1 MLAGIVGMDGRPEGL
16 EALLFYVA
24 TYAITN
30 LGAFGILIAI
40 RRNGQEP
47 VIATDLTG
55 LSRRDPGLAALLTVL
70 LISLTGVPV
79 SVGFVGKFHL
89 FKAAV
94 AAGYSGLAAVGVL
107 MSVVSAFY
115 YLRLVVLMYMEEPE
129 KGTEFRIEPGFVPTI
144 VALAAALTFGLG
156 LFPGPLMA
164 LARAAAASLF

>member
-1 MLAGIVGMDGRPEGL
+1 MEGSYPGL
-16 EALLFYVA
+16 EALLFYVS

-40 RRNGQEP
+40 RRNGKEP
-47 VIATDLTG
+47 SVTTDL
-55 LSRRDPGLAALLTVL
+55 RGLAGRNPVLAAMLTLL
-70 LISLTGVPV
+70 LISLTGVPI

-94 AAGYSGLAAVGVL
+94 IAGYSGLAVVGVL
-107 MSVVSAFY
+107 MSAVSAFY

-129 KGTEFRIEPGFVPTI
+129 EGVVFETEAGLVPKI
-144 VALAAALTFGLG
+144 VALCAALTFGLG
-156 LFPGPLMA
+156 LFPGPLME